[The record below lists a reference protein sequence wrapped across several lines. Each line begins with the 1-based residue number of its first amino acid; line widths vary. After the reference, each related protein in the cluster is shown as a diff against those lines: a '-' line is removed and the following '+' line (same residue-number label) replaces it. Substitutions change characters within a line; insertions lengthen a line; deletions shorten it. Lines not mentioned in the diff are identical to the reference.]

1 MSAFA
6 LILTLAVP
14 IGIVMIAVV
23 YAARKQQDT
32 LFRHNQSILVRQKA
46 NDLLESLE
54 FLYQV
59 EEADDLHECLLNR
72 AAQLHQKAA
81 ELEPDIEE
89 RDRQVTFF
97 NRTQWLESIESDD
110 NLRQFLRS
118 DSELRIARQHISRM
132 LKVLS
137 SMKKAKKISGD
148 TYQAFRLRLRIR
160 LLELQVN
167 TFKEQGRE
175 AKLREDLSAA
185 ATYYKAAKKYLLEF
199 DLPYDRKN
207 DLIRQ
212 MNELS
217 ANLMKPPSA
226 DEAADGGSMASTLEQ
241 ELVGS
246 DDSHGFP
253 ESGDEEKRR
262 Y

>member
-14 IGIVMIAVV
+14 IGVVMIAVV
-23 YAARKQQDT
+23 YAARKQQDA

-59 EEADDLHECLLNR
+59 EEGDDLHECLLNR

-97 NRTQWLESIESDD
+97 NRAQWLDAVD
-110 NLRQFLRS
+110 NQTDLRLFLRS

-137 SMKKAKKISGD
+137 SMKKVKSLSGD

-175 AKLREDLSAA
+175 AKAREDLSAA
-185 ATYYKAAKKYLLEF
+185 STYYKAAKKKLLEF
-199 DLPYDRKN
+199 DLPYERKN

-217 ANLMKPPSA
+217 ANLMKPPSE
-226 DEAADGGSMASTLEQ
+226 DEAVETSNLEQ
-241 ELVGS
+241 ELTGVG
-246 DDSHGFP
+246 DPHGFP